1 MDLKNI
7 IAAITL
13 SAAVIVL
20 YGLFFAPTQ
29 EQINNLNN
37 KDEKNITQNTD
48 APTIDEKIEV
58 KTITREDA
66 LGKDNRVFFENAFIK
81 GSISL
86 LGGAIDDLELKAYN
100 KTLGSKEKIQLL
112 NPAST
117 NNGYTFNTGWATR
130 SNIET
135 PNSNTIWKIDGT
147 NKLTPG
153 GAVKIYFVNNSGI
166 RFERLIS
173 IDEKYLFSVKQTLIN
188 NSQETFKV
196 YPFARINRNSLPDDL
211 TDFYILHEGYT
222 FITGE
227 NIEEVD
233 YDDVEEKKHSTE
245 GSTGV
250 LIQGDKYWM
259 TSIIPEQGRN
269 FRFDLDY
276 KDKYRA
282 SYIDLKGYEARP
294 NTLIE
299 HSVKSLIGAK
309 EIKQINKYKDDLKIE
324 KLDLIVNYGVL
335 YFIIVPMHKILSY
348 FFNFTGNYGYAI
360 ILLTILVRVVFFP
373 LNQYSMKSM
382 GKMKSLGPEIEN
394 LKTRFKDD
402 KQQLQREMMKLYKVN
417 GVNPASSCFPI
428 LIQIPIFFSLYKLLL
443 LDLAMRHSP
452 FVWVWQDLSA
462 KDPLT
467 IFNLFGLLPY
477 SVPTFLEIGLLPVL
491 MGSSMWLQMKLSP
504 QPSGSDEMQKMQKKI
519 FMLMPLFLTVILAPF
534 AAGLILY
541 WVCTNILTIIQQYII
556 CLLYTSP
563 SPRDLSTSRLPSSA

>member
-7 IAAITL
+7 IAAIAL

-20 YGLFFAPTQ
+20 YGLFFAPSP
-29 EQINNLNN
+29 EQLSKSNKIQQNEIVENNDIPSLED
-37 KDEKNITQNTD
+37 KV
-48 APTIDEKIEV
+48 EV
-58 KTITREDA
+58 KTISRQEA
-66 LGKDNRVFFENAFIK
+66 LNSSERITFENEFIK

-86 LGGAIDDLELKAYN
+86 DGGLIDDLELKTYN
-100 KTLGSKEKIQLL
+100 KILDSKNKIQLL

-117 NNGYTFNTGWATR
+117 NEGYTFNTGWATKSDVR
-130 SNIET
+130 T
-135 PNSNTIWKIDGT
+135 PNSNTEWKVDGSKT
-147 NKLTPG
+147 LTPSNP
-153 GAVKIYFVNNSGI
+153 VKLFYVNDKNI
-166 RFERLIS
+166 RFEREIA
-173 IDEKYLFSVKQTLIN
+173 IDNKYLFSVKQTVIN
-188 NSQETFKV
+188 QSDISFKL
-196 YPFARINRNSLPDDL
+196 YPYATINRNNLPSDL

-222 FITGE
+222 LISGDSL
-227 NIEEVD
+227 EEVD
-233 YDDVEEKKHSTE
+233 YDDVEEKKFSTE
-245 GSTGV
+245 GTTGV

-259 TSIIPEQGRN
+259 TSIIPEQGRK
-269 FRFDLDY
+269 FRFDLKY
-276 KDKYRA
+276 NDKYMA
-282 SYIDLKGYEARP
+282 SYIDLKGYEIRP
-294 NTLIE
+294 NTVVE
-299 HSVKSLIGAK
+299 HNVKSLIGAK

-360 ILLTILVRVVFFP
+360 ILLTILVRIVFFP

-402 KQQLQREMMKLYKVN
+402 KQQLQKEMMKLYKVN

-452 FVWVWQDLSA
+452 FIWVWKDLSA

-477 SVPTFLEIGLLPVL
+477 SVPSFLEIGLLPVL

-504 QPSGSDEMQKMQKKI
+504 QPSGSDDMQKMQKKI
-519 FMLMPLFLTVILAPF
+519 FMFMPLFLTVILAPF

-556 CLLYTSP
+556 NRSIKVK
-563 SPRDLSTSRLPSSA
+563 S

>member
-7 IAAITL
+7 IAAIAL

-20 YGLFFAPTQ
+20 YGLFFAPSP
-29 EQINNLNN
+29 EQLSKSNKIQQNEIVENNDIPSLED
-37 KDEKNITQNTD
+37 KV
-48 APTIDEKIEV
+48 EV
-58 KTITREDA
+58 KTISRQEA
-66 LGKDNRVFFENAFIK
+66 LNSSQRITFENEFIK

-86 LGGAIDDLELKAYN
+86 DGGLIDDLELKTYN
-100 KTLGSKEKIQLL
+100 KILDSKNKIQLL

-117 NNGYTFNTGWATR
+117 NEGYTFNTGWATKSDVR
-130 SNIET
+130 T
-135 PNSNTIWKIDGT
+135 PNSNTEWKVDGSKT
-147 NKLTPG
+147 LTPNNP
-153 GAVKIYFVNNSGI
+153 VKLFYVNDKNI
-166 RFERLIS
+166 RFEREIT
-173 IDEKYLFSVKQTLIN
+173 IDNKYLFSVKQTVIN
-188 NSQETFKV
+188 QSDISFKL
-196 YPFARINRNSLPDDL
+196 YPYATINRNNLPSDL

-222 FITGE
+222 LISGDSL
-227 NIEEVD
+227 EEVD
-233 YDDVEEKKHSTE
+233 YDDVEEKKFSTE
-245 GSTGV
+245 GTTGV

-259 TSIIPEQGRN
+259 TSIIPEQGRK
-269 FRFDLDY
+269 FRFDL
-276 KDKYRA
+276 KYNNKYMA
-282 SYIDLKGYEARP
+282 SYIDLKGYEIRP
-294 NTLIE
+294 NTVVE
-299 HSVKSLIGAK
+299 HNVKSLIGAK

-402 KQQLQREMMKLYKVN
+402 KQQLQKEMMKLYKVN

-452 FVWVWQDLSA
+452 FIWVWKDLSA

-477 SVPTFLEIGLLPVL
+477 SVPSFLEIGLLPVL

-504 QPSGSDEMQKMQKKI
+504 QPSGSDDMQKMQKKI
-519 FMLMPLFLTVILAPF
+519 FMFMPLFLTVILAPF

-556 CLLYTSP
+556 NRSIKVK
-563 SPRDLSTSRLPSSA
+563 S

>member
-7 IAAITL
+7 IAAIAL

-20 YGLFFAPTQ
+20 YGLFFAPSP
-29 EQINNLNN
+29 EQLSKSNKIQQNEIVENNDIPSLED
-37 KDEKNITQNTD
+37 KV
-48 APTIDEKIEV
+48 EV
-58 KTITREDA
+58 KTISRQEA
-66 LGKDNRVFFENAFIK
+66 LNSSERITFENEFIK

-86 LGGAIDDLELKAYN
+86 NGGLIDDLELKTYN
-100 KTLGSKEKIQLL
+100 KILDSKNKIQLL

-117 NNGYTFNTGWATR
+117 NEGYTFNTGWATKSDVR
-130 SNIET
+130 T
-135 PNSNTIWKIDGT
+135 PNSNTEWKVDGSKT
-147 NKLTPG
+147 LTPSNP
-153 GAVKIYFVNNSGI
+153 VKLFYVNDKNI
-166 RFERLIS
+166 RFEREIT
-173 IDEKYLFSVKQTLIN
+173 IDNKYLFSVKQTVIN
-188 NSQETFKV
+188 QSDISFKL
-196 YPFARINRNSLPDDL
+196 YPYATINRNNLPSDL

-222 FITGE
+222 LISGDSL
-227 NIEEVD
+227 EEVD
-233 YDDVEEKKHSTE
+233 YDDVEEKKFSTE
-245 GSTGV
+245 GTTGV

-259 TSIIPEQGRN
+259 TSIIPEQGRK
-269 FRFDLDY
+269 FRFDLKY
-276 KDKYRA
+276 KDKYMA
-282 SYIDLKGYEARP
+282 SYIDLKGYEIRP
-294 NTLIE
+294 NTVVE
-299 HSVKSLIGAK
+299 HNVKSLIGAK

-360 ILLTILVRVVFFP
+360 ILLTILVRIVFFP

-402 KQQLQREMMKLYKVN
+402 KQQLQKEMMKLYKVN

-452 FVWVWQDLSA
+452 FVWVWKDLSA

-477 SVPTFLEIGLLPVL
+477 SVPSFLEIGLLPVL

-504 QPSGSDEMQKMQKKI
+504 QPSGSDDMQKMQKKI
-519 FMLMPLFLTVILAPF
+519 FMFMPLFLTVILAPF

-556 CLLYTSP
+556 NRSIKVK
-563 SPRDLSTSRLPSSA
+563 S

>member
-66 LGKDNRVFFENAFIK
+66 LGKDSRVFFENAFIK

-100 KTLGSKEKIQLL
+100 KTLNSKEKIQLL

-117 NNGYTFNTGWATR
+117 KNGYTFNTGWATR

-135 PNSNTIWKIDGT
+135 PNSNTVWKIDGT

-153 GAVKIYFVNNSGI
+153 SAVKIYFENNSGI

-233 YDDVEEKKHSTE
+233 YDDVEEKKYSTE

-467 IFNLFGLLPY
+467 IFNLFGLLPFN
-477 SVPTFLEIGLLPVL
+477 VPTFLEIGLLPVL

-556 CLLYTSP
+556 NRNIKVKS
-563 SPRDLSTSRLPSSA
+563 

>member
-7 IAAITL
+7 IAAIAL

-20 YGLFFAPTQ
+20 YGLFFAP
-29 EQINNLNN
+29 EQKQISELNKNSNKNLN
-37 KDEKNITQNTD
+37 EQSETPSIE
-48 APTIDEKIEV
+48 EKIKI
-58 KTITREDA
+58 KTIKREDA
-66 LGKDNRVFFENAFIK
+66 IKTEDRIFFENEFIK

-86 LGGAIDDLELKAYN
+86 KGGEIDDLELKTYD
-100 KTLGSKEKIQLL
+100 KTLKSNQKIQLL
-112 NPAST
+112 NPSST
-117 NNGYTFNTGWATR
+117 KEGYTFNTGWATN
-130 SNIET
+130 SDIDT
-135 PNSNTIWKIDGT
+135 PKSDSIWIKDGS
-147 NKLTPG
+147 NKLSPNNP
-153 GAVKIYFVNNSGI
+153 VKIYFENKNGI
-166 RFERLIS
+166 RFERTIS
-173 IDEKYLFSVKQTLIN
+173 IDNKYLFKIKQKLIN
-188 NSQETFKV
+188 NSNKIFKI
-196 YPFARINRNSLPDDL
+196 YPYAIINRNNLPSDL

-222 FITGE
+222 FITGD
-227 NIEEVD
+227 NVEEVD
-233 YDDVEEKKHSTE
+233 YDEVEEKKFSKE
-245 GSTGV
+245 GSSGV

-276 KDKYRA
+276 KNKYRA
-282 SYIDLKGYEARP
+282 SYIDTEGYEVKP

-299 HSVKSLIGAK
+299 HNVQSLIGAK
-309 EIKQINKYKDDLKIE
+309 EINQINKYKEDLNIE

-348 FFNFTGNYGYAI
+348 FFNFSGNYGYAI
-360 ILLTILVRVVFFP
+360 ILLTILVRIIFFP

-382 GKMKSLGPEIEN
+382 GKMKGLGPEIEN
-394 LKTRFKDD
+394 LKARFKDD
-402 KQQLQREMMKLYKVN
+402 KQQLQREMMKLYKIN

-452 FVWVWQDLSA
+452 FIWVWQDLSA

-477 SVPTFLEIGLLPVL
+477 SVPSFLEIGLLPVL

-556 CLLYTSP
+556 NKSIKVKN
-563 SPRDLSTSRLPSSA
+563 

>member
-7 IAAITL
+7 IAAIAL

-20 YGLFFAPTQ
+20 YGLFFAPSP
-29 EQINNLNN
+29 EQLSKSNKIQQNEIVENNDIPSLED
-37 KDEKNITQNTD
+37 KVD
-48 APTIDEKIEV
+48 V
-58 KTITREDA
+58 KTISRQEA
-66 LGKDNRVFFENAFIK
+66 LSSNQRITFENEFVK

-86 LGGAIDDLELKAYN
+86 DGGIIDDLELKTYN
-100 KTLGSKEKIQLL
+100 KILDSKNKIQLL

-117 NNGYTFNTGWATR
+117 NEGYTFNTGWATKSDIR
-130 SNIET
+130 T
-135 PNSNTIWKIDGT
+135 PNSDTEWKVDGSRT
-147 NKLTPG
+147 LTPNNP
-153 GAVKIYFVNNSGI
+153 VKLFYVNDDNI
-166 RFERLIS
+166 RFEREIS
-173 IDEKYLFSVKQTLIN
+173 IDSKYLFNIKQTVIN
-188 NSQETFKV
+188 QSDISFKL
-196 YPFARINRNSLPDDL
+196 YPYATINRNNLPSDL

-222 FITGE
+222 LISGDSL
-227 NIEEVD
+227 EEVD
-233 YDDVEEKKHSTE
+233 YDDVEEKKFSTE
-245 GSTGV
+245 GTTGV

-259 TSIIPEQGRN
+259 TSIIPEQGRK
-269 FRFDLDY
+269 FRFDLKY
-276 KDKYRA
+276 NDKYMA
-282 SYIDLKGYEARP
+282 SYIDLKGYEIRP
-294 NTLIE
+294 NTVVE
-299 HSVKSLIGAK
+299 HNVKSLIGAK
-309 EIKQINKYKDDLKIE
+309 EIEQINKYKDDLRIE

-360 ILLTILVRVVFFP
+360 ILLTILVRIVFFP

-402 KQQLQREMMKLYKVN
+402 KQQLQKEMMKLYKVN

-452 FVWVWQDLSA
+452 FIWVWKDLSA

-477 SVPTFLEIGLLPVL
+477 SVPSFLEIGLLPVL

-504 QPSGSDEMQKMQKKI
+504 QPSGSDDMQKMQKKI
-519 FMLMPLFLTVILAPF
+519 FMFMPLFLTVILAPF

-556 CLLYTSP
+556 NRSIKVK
-563 SPRDLSTSRLPSSA
+563 S

>member
-7 IAAITL
+7 IAAIAL

-29 EQINNLNN
+29 EQIDNLGVNENQKEEIINNS
-37 KDEKNITQNTD
+37 D
-48 APTIDEKIEV
+48 APSIEENV
-58 KTITREDA
+58 PNNIISRDDA
-66 LGKDNRVFFENAFIK
+66 IKKNSRIFFENEFIK

-86 LGGAIDDLELKAYN
+86 LGGAIDDLELKTYN
-100 KTLGSKEKIQLL
+100 QTLDSKDNIQLL
-112 NPAST
+112 NPIST
-117 NNGYTFNTGWATR
+117 NEGYTFNTGWA
-130 SNIET
+130 SKSEIET
-135 PNSNTIWKIDGT
+135 PNSKTVWKVDGS
-147 NKLTPG
+147 NKLTPNNPI
-153 GAVKIYFVNNSGI
+153 KIYFENNNGI
-166 RFERLIS
+166 RFERIVS
-173 IDEKYLFSVKQTLIN
+173 IDEKYLFNIRQVLIN
-188 NSQETFKV
+188 KSDKSIKF
-196 YPFARINRNSLPDDL
+196 YPYAVINRNNLPGDL

-222 FITGE
+222 LISNE
-227 NIEEVD
+227 KLEEVD
-233 YDDVEEKKHSTE
+233 YDDVIEKKYSSE
-245 GSTGV
+245 GTSGM

-259 TSIIPEQGRN
+259 TSIIPEQGRK

-282 SYIDLKGYEARP
+282 SYIDLKGYETRS
-294 NTLIE
+294 NSVIE
-299 HSVKSLIGAK
+299 HSVNSLIGAK
-309 EIKQINKYKDDLKIE
+309 EINQINKYKDDLKIE

-360 ILLTILVRVVFFP
+360 ILLTILVRIVFFP

-394 LKTRFKDD
+394 LKSRFKDD
-402 KQQLQREMMKLYKVN
+402 KQQLQKEMMKLYKVN

-452 FVWVWQDLSA
+452 FIWVWQDLSA

-467 IFNLFGLLPY
+467 IFNLFGLLPFG
-477 SVPTFLEIGLLPVL
+477 VPSFLEIGLLPVL

-504 QPSGSDEMQKMQKKI
+504 QPSGSDDMQRMQKKI
-519 FMLMPLFLTVILAPF
+519 FMFMPLFLTVILAPF

-556 CLLYTSP
+556 NRSITVKS
-563 SPRDLSTSRLPSSA
+563 

>member
-7 IAAITL
+7 IAAIAL

-20 YGLFFAPTQ
+20 YGLFFAPSP
-29 EQINNLNN
+29 EQLSKSNKIQQNEIVENNDIPSLED
-37 KDEKNITQNTD
+37 KV
-48 APTIDEKIEV
+48 EV
-58 KTITREDA
+58 KKISRQEALSSNQRIT
-66 LGKDNRVFFENAFIK
+66 FENEFVK

-86 LGGAIDDLELKAYN
+86 DGGIIDDLELKTYN
-100 KTLGSKEKIQLL
+100 KILDSKNKIQLL

-117 NNGYTFNTGWATR
+117 NEGYTFNTGWATKSDIR
-130 SNIET
+130 TPKSDTEWKVDGSRTLT
-135 PNSNTIWKIDGT
+135 PNNPV
-147 NKLTPG
+147 KLF
-153 GAVKIYFVNNSGI
+153 YVNDENI
-166 RFERLIS
+166 RFEREIS
-173 IDEKYLFSVKQTLIN
+173 IDNKYLFSVKQTVIN
-188 NSQETFKV
+188 KSDISFKL
-196 YPFARINRNSLPDDL
+196 YPYATINRNNLPSDL

-222 FITGE
+222 LISGDSL
-227 NIEEVD
+227 EEVD
-233 YDDVEEKKHSTE
+233 YDDVEEKRFSTE
-245 GSTGV
+245 GTTGV

-259 TSIIPEQGRN
+259 TSIIPEQGRK
-269 FRFDLDY
+269 FRFDLKY
-276 KDKYRA
+276 NDKYMA
-282 SYIDLKGYEARP
+282 SYIDLKGYEIRP
-294 NTLIE
+294 NTVVE
-299 HSVKSLIGAK
+299 HNVKSLIGAK
-309 EIKQINKYKDDLKIE
+309 EIEQINKYKEDLKIE

-360 ILLTILVRVVFFP
+360 ILLTILVRIVFFP

-402 KQQLQREMMKLYKVN
+402 KQQLQKEMMKLYKVN

-452 FVWVWQDLSA
+452 FIWVWKDLSA

-477 SVPTFLEIGLLPVL
+477 SVPSFLEIGLLPVL

-504 QPSGSDEMQKMQKKI
+504 QPSGSDDMQKMQKKI
-519 FMLMPLFLTVILAPF
+519 FMFMPLFLTVILAPF

-556 CLLYTSP
+556 NRSIKVK
-563 SPRDLSTSRLPSSA
+563 S

>member
-7 IAAITL
+7 IAAIAL
-13 SAAVIVL
+13 SGAVIVL
-20 YGLFFAPTQ
+20 YGLFFSPSP
-29 EQINNLNN
+29 EQISKSAGQNNNNAILNSS
-37 KDEKNITQNTD
+37 DT
-48 APTIDEKIEV
+48 PSIDEKIDT
-58 KTITREDA
+58 KIISRDDA
-66 LGKDNRVFFENAFIK
+66 LRNTERLNFENEFIK

-86 LGGAIDDLELKAYN
+86 KGGLIDDLELKTHN
-100 KTLGSKEKIQLL
+100 KTLGSVEKIKLL
-112 NPAST
+112 NPNET
-117 NNGYTFNTGWATR
+117 YEGYTFNTGWASK

-135 PNSNTIWKIDGT
+135 PNSSTIWKVDGQK
-147 NKLTPG
+147 KLTPNNSI
-153 GAVKIYFVNNSGI
+153 KLYFENDSGI
-166 RFERLIS
+166 RFERVFTL
-173 IDEKYLFSVKQTLIN
+173 DNKYLFDIKQTIIN
-188 NSQETFKV
+188 KTDETYKFFP
-196 YPFARINRNSLPDDL
+196 YAIITRNNLPDDL

-222 FITGE
+222 LISGDTL
-227 NIEEVD
+227 EEVD
-233 YDDVEEKKHSTE
+233 YDEVVEKKYSIE
-245 GSTGV
+245 GSAGV

-259 TSIIPEQGRN
+259 TSIIPEQGRK

-276 KDKYRA
+276 KKKYRA
-282 SYIDLKGYEARP
+282 SYIDLKGYEIRP
-294 NTLIE
+294 DTIVSHNI
-299 HSVKSLIGAK
+299 KSLIGAK
-309 EIKQINKYKDDLKIE
+309 EINQINKYKQDLKID

-360 ILLTILVRVVFFP
+360 ILLTILVRLVFFP

-382 GKMKSLGPEIEN
+382 GKMKGLGPEIEN
-394 LKTRFKDD
+394 LKSRFKDD

-452 FVWVWQDLSA
+452 FIWVWQDLSA

-467 IFNLFGLLPY
+467 IFNLFGLLPFN
-477 SVPTFLEIGLLPVL
+477 VPSFLEIGLLPVL

-504 QPSGSDEMQKMQKKI
+504 QPSGSDDMQKMQKKI

-541 WVCTNILTIIQQYII
+541 WVCTNILTIVQQYII
-556 CLLYTSP
+556 NRNIKVKS
-563 SPRDLSTSRLPSSA
+563 

>member
-7 IAAITL
+7 IAAIAL

-20 YGLFFAPTQ
+20 YGLFFAPSP
-29 EQINNLNN
+29 EQLSKSNKIQQNEIVENNDIPSLED
-37 KDEKNITQNTD
+37 KV
-48 APTIDEKIEV
+48 EV
-58 KTITREDA
+58 KTISRQEA
-66 LGKDNRVFFENAFIK
+66 LNSSQRITFENEFIK

-86 LGGAIDDLELKAYN
+86 DGGLIDDLELKTYN
-100 KTLGSKEKIQLL
+100 KILDSKNKIQLL

-117 NNGYTFNTGWATR
+117 NEGYTFNTGWATKSDVR
-130 SNIET
+130 T
-135 PNSNTIWKIDGT
+135 PNSNTEWKVDGSKT
-147 NKLTPG
+147 LTPNNP
-153 GAVKIYFVNNSGI
+153 VKLFYVNDKNI
-166 RFERLIS
+166 RFEREIA
-173 IDEKYLFSVKQTLIN
+173 IDNKYLFSVKQTVIN
-188 NSQETFKV
+188 QSDISFKL
-196 YPFARINRNSLPDDL
+196 YPYATINRNNLPSDL

-222 FITGE
+222 LISGDSL
-227 NIEEVD
+227 EEVD
-233 YDDVEEKKHSTE
+233 YDDVEEKKFSTE
-245 GSTGV
+245 GTTGV

-259 TSIIPEQGRN
+259 TSIIPEQGRK
-269 FRFDLDY
+269 FRFDLKY
-276 KDKYRA
+276 KDKYMA
-282 SYIDLKGYEARP
+282 SYIDLKGYEIRP
-294 NTLIE
+294 NTVIE
-299 HSVKSLIGAK
+299 HNVKSLIGAK

-360 ILLTILVRVVFFP
+360 ILLTILVRIVFFP

-402 KQQLQREMMKLYKVN
+402 KQQLQKEMMKLYKVN

-452 FVWVWQDLSA
+452 FVWVWKDLSA

-477 SVPTFLEIGLLPVL
+477 SVPSFLEIGLLPVL

-504 QPSGSDEMQKMQKKI
+504 QPSGSDDMQKMQKKI
-519 FMLMPLFLTVILAPF
+519 FMFMPLFLTVILAPF

-556 CLLYTSP
+556 NRSIKVK
-563 SPRDLSTSRLPSSA
+563 S

>member
-7 IAAITL
+7 IAAIAL

-29 EQINNLNN
+29 EQLDSLNTTN
-37 KDEKNITQNTD
+37 TKSDIAQDEDVPNIDQ
-48 APTIDEKIEV
+48 PIEV
-58 KTITREDA
+58 KTVTRDDA
-66 LGKDNRVFFENAFIK
+66 INSSERILFENEFIK

-86 LGGAIDDLELKAYN
+86 TGGIIDDLELKTYN
-100 KTLGSKEKIQLL
+100 STLGSEKKIQLL
-112 NPAST
+112 NPSST
-117 NNGYTFNTGWATR
+117 FEGYNFTTGWATK
-130 SNIET
+130 SKIEI
-135 PNSNTIWKIDGT
+135 PNSNTVWKVEGNNFLAPNNPI
-147 NKLTPG
+147 
-153 GAVKIYFVNNSGI
+153 KIYYENSDKI
-166 RFERLIS
+166 RFEKTIS
-173 IDEKYLFSVKQTLIN
+173 IDNKYLFEIKQNLIN
-188 NSQETFKV
+188 KSNETFKF
-196 YPFARINRNSLPDDL
+196 YPYAIINRNNLPADL

-222 FITGE
+222 LISGE
-227 NIEEVD
+227 NLEEVD
-233 YDDVEEKKHSTE
+233 YDDVLENKYSTE
-245 GSTGV
+245 GNTGV

-259 TSIIPEQGRN
+259 TSIIPEQGRK

-276 KDKYRA
+276 NNKYRA
-282 SYIDLKGYEARP
+282 SYLDLKGYEARP

-309 EIKQINKYKDDLKIE
+309 EINQINKYKDDLKIE

-360 ILLTILVRVVFFP
+360 ILLTILVRLVFFP

-477 SVPTFLEIGLLPVL
+477 NVPTFLEIGLLPVL

-556 CLLYTSP
+556 NRNIKVKS
-563 SPRDLSTSRLPSSA
+563 

>member
-7 IAAITL
+7 IAAIAL
-13 SAAVIVL
+13 SAAVIVI

-29 EQINNLNN
+29 QQIDDLNI
-37 KDEKNITQNTD
+37 KKNQEEEIKNDID
-48 APTIDEKIEV
+48 APSIEEN
-58 KTITREDA
+58 ISNNIISREDA
-66 LGKDNRVFFENAFIK
+66 IKKNPRIFFENEFIK

-86 LGGAIDDLELKAYN
+86 LGGAIDDLELKIYN
-100 KTLGSKEKIQLL
+100 QTLDSKDKIQLL
-112 NPAST
+112 NPIST
-117 NNGYTFNTGWATR
+117 SEGYSFNTGWA
-130 SNIET
+130 SKSEVET
-135 PNSNTIWKIDGT
+135 PNSSTVWTVDGL
-147 NKLTPG
+147 NKLTPNNP
-153 GAVKIYFVNNSGI
+153 VKIYFENSDGI
-166 RFERLIS
+166 RFERIIS
-173 IDEKYLFSVKQTLIN
+173 IDEKYLFNIKQILIN
-188 NSQETFKV
+188 KSEKSIKF
-196 YPFARINRNSLPDDL
+196 YPYAIINRNNLPSDL

-222 FITGE
+222 LISDE
-227 NIEEVD
+227 NLEEVD
-233 YDDVEEKKHSTE
+233 YDDVLEKKYSSE
-245 GSTGV
+245 GTSGMI
-250 LIQGDKYWM
+250 IQGDKYWM
-259 TSIIPEQGRN
+259 TSIIPEQGRK

-282 SYIDLKGYEARP
+282 SYIDLKGYETRP
-294 NTLIE
+294 NSVIE
-299 HSVKSLIGAK
+299 HNVNSLIGAK
-309 EIKQINKYKDDLKIE
+309 EINQINKYKEELKIE

-360 ILLTILVRVVFFP
+360 ILLTILVRIIFFP

-394 LKTRFKDD
+394 LKSRFKDN
-402 KQQLQREMMKLYKVN
+402 KQQLQKEMMKLYKVN

-452 FVWVWQDLSA
+452 FIWVWQDLSA

-467 IFNLFGLLPY
+467 IFNLFGLLPFG
-477 SVPTFLEIGLLPVL
+477 VPSFLEIGLLPVL

-504 QPSGSDEMQKMQKKI
+504 QPSGSDDMQKMQKKI
-519 FMLMPLFLTVILAPF
+519 FMFMPLFLTVILAPF

-556 CLLYTSP
+556 NRSITVKS
-563 SPRDLSTSRLPSSA
+563 

>member
-29 EQINNLNN
+29 DQINNLNN

-48 APTIDEKIEV
+48 APTIDEKIEA

-100 KTLGSKEKIQLL
+100 KTLNSKEKIQLL

-117 NNGYTFNTGWATR
+117 KDGYTFNTGWATR

-135 PNSNTIWKIDGT
+135 PNSNTVWKIDGT

-153 GAVKIYFVNNSGI
+153 SAVKIYFENNSGI

-233 YDDVEEKKHSTE
+233 YDEVEEKTHSTE

-467 IFNLFGLLPY
+467 IFNLFGLLPF

-556 CLLYTSP
+556 NRNIKVKS
-563 SPRDLSTSRLPSSA
+563 

>member
-20 YGLFFAPTQ
+20 YGLFFAPSQ
-29 EQINNLNN
+29 EQLSSL
-37 KDEKNITQNTD
+37 EKSQDPEKIQKIDT
-48 APTIDEKIEV
+48 PSIDEKIEI
-58 KTITREDA
+58 KTLSREDA
-66 LGKDNRVFFENAFIK
+66 IKKGERINFENQFIK
-81 GSISL
+81 GSIL
-86 LGGAIDDLELKAYN
+86 LAGGAIDDLELKTYN
-100 KTLGSKEKIQLL
+100 KTLNSTDKIQLL
-112 NPAST
+112 NPEII
-117 NNGYTFNTGWATR
+117 NDGYTFNTGWAT
-130 SNIET
+130 NFDMKT
-135 PNSNTIWKIDGT
+135 PNSKTIWKIKGS

-153 GAVKIYFVNNSGI
+153 NTVKIFYENDIGI
-166 RFERLIS
+166 LFERVIS
-173 IDEKYLFSVKQTLIN
+173 VDEKYLFNIKQTIVN
-188 NSQETFKV
+188 KSDKSFKV
-196 YPFARINRNSLPDDL
+196 YPYARINRNNIPSDL

-227 NIEEVD
+227 NVEEVD
-233 YDDVEEKKHSTE
+233 YDEVEEKKYSIE
-245 GSTGV
+245 GSSGV

-259 TSIIPEQGRN
+259 TSIIPEQGRS

-276 KDKYRA
+276 KNKYRA
-282 SYIDLKGYEARP
+282 SYIDIKGYEVRP
-294 NTLIE
+294 NTVTE

-309 EIKQINKYKDDLKIE
+309 EINQINKYKEDLKID

-394 LKTRFKDD
+394 LKSRFKDD

-452 FVWVWQDLSA
+452 FIWVWQDLSA

-467 IFNLFGLLPY
+467 IFNLFGLLPF

-504 QPSGSDEMQKMQKKI
+504 QPSGSDDMQKMQKKI
-519 FMLMPLFLTVILAPF
+519 FMFMPLFLTVILAPF

-541 WVCTNILTIIQQYII
+541 WVCTNILTIFQQYII
-556 CLLYTSP
+556 NRNIKVKS
-563 SPRDLSTSRLPSSA
+563 

>member
-66 LGKDNRVFFENAFIK
+66 IGKDSRVFFENAFIK

-100 KTLGSKEKIQLL
+100 KTLNSKEKIQLL

-117 NNGYTFNTGWATR
+117 KDGYTFNTGWATR

-153 GAVKIYFVNNSGI
+153 SAVKIYFENNSGI

-467 IFNLFGLLPY
+467 IFNLFGLLPFN
-477 SVPTFLEIGLLPVL
+477 VPTFLEIGLLPVL

-556 CLLYTSP
+556 NRNIKVKS
-563 SPRDLSTSRLPSSA
+563 

>member
-7 IAAITL
+7 IAAIAL

-29 EQINNLNN
+29 EQLDNLNTTN
-37 KDEKNITQNTD
+37 TKSDIAQDEDVPNIDQ
-48 APTIDEKIEV
+48 PIEV
-58 KTITREDA
+58 KTVTRDDA
-66 LGKDNRVFFENAFIK
+66 INSSERILFENEFIK

-86 LGGAIDDLELKAYN
+86 TGGIIDDLELKTYN
-100 KTLGSKEKIQLL
+100 STLGSEKKIQLL
-112 NPAST
+112 NPSST
-117 NNGYTFNTGWATR
+117 FEGYNFTTGWATK
-130 SNIET
+130 SNIEI
-135 PNSNTIWKIDGT
+135 PNSNTVWKVEGNNFLAPNNPI
-147 NKLTPG
+147 
-153 GAVKIYFVNNSGI
+153 KIYYENSDKI
-166 RFERLIS
+166 RFEKTIS
-173 IDEKYLFSVKQTLIN
+173 IDNKYLFEIKQNLIN
-188 NSQETFKV
+188 KSNETFKF
-196 YPFARINRNSLPDDL
+196 YPYAIINRNNLPADL

-222 FITGE
+222 LISGE
-227 NIEEVD
+227 NLEEVD
-233 YDDVEEKKHSTE
+233 YDDVLENKYSTE
-245 GSTGV
+245 GNTGV

-259 TSIIPEQGRN
+259 TSIIPEQGRK

-276 KDKYRA
+276 NNKYRA
-282 SYIDLKGYEARP
+282 SYLDLKGYEARP

-309 EIKQINKYKDDLKIE
+309 EISQINKYKDDLKIE

-360 ILLTILVRVVFFP
+360 ILLTILVRLVFFP

-477 SVPTFLEIGLLPVL
+477 NVPTFLEIGLLPVL

-556 CLLYTSP
+556 NRNIKVKS
-563 SPRDLSTSRLPSSA
+563 

>member
-7 IAAITL
+7 IAAIAL

-20 YGLFFAPTQ
+20 YGLFFAPSP
-29 EQINNLNN
+29 EQLSKSNKIQQNEIVENNDIPSLED
-37 KDEKNITQNTD
+37 KV
-48 APTIDEKIEV
+48 EV
-58 KTITREDA
+58 KTISRQEA
-66 LGKDNRVFFENAFIK
+66 LNSSQRITFENEFIK

-86 LGGAIDDLELKAYN
+86 NGGLIDDLELKTYN
-100 KTLGSKEKIQLL
+100 KILDSKNKIKLL

-117 NNGYTFNTGWATR
+117 NEGYTFNTGWATKSDIR
-130 SNIET
+130 T
-135 PNSNTIWKIDGT
+135 PNSNTEWKVDGSKT
-147 NKLTPG
+147 LTPNNP
-153 GAVKIYFVNNSGI
+153 VKLFYVNDKNI
-166 RFERLIS
+166 RFEREIT
-173 IDEKYLFSVKQTLIN
+173 IDNKYLFSVKQTVIN
-188 NSQETFKV
+188 KSDINFKL
-196 YPFARINRNSLPDDL
+196 YPYATINRNNLPSDL

-222 FITGE
+222 LISGDSL
-227 NIEEVD
+227 EEVD
-233 YDDVEEKKHSTE
+233 YDDVEEKKFSTQ
-245 GSTGV
+245 GTTGV

-259 TSIIPEQGRN
+259 TSIIPEQGRK
-269 FRFDLDY
+269 FRFDLKY
-276 KDKYRA
+276 NDKYMA
-282 SYIDLKGYEARP
+282 SYIDLKGYEIRP
-294 NTLIE
+294 NTVVE
-299 HSVKSLIGAK
+299 HNVKSLIGAK

-360 ILLTILVRVVFFP
+360 ILLTILVRIVFFP

-402 KQQLQREMMKLYKVN
+402 KQQLQKEMMKLYKVN

-452 FVWVWQDLSA
+452 FIWVWKDLSA
-462 KDPLT
+462 NDPLT

-477 SVPTFLEIGLLPVL
+477 SVPSFLEIGLLPVL

-504 QPSGSDEMQKMQKKI
+504 QPSGSDDMQKMQKKI
-519 FMLMPLFLTVILAPF
+519 FMFMPLFLTVILAPF

-541 WVCTNILTIIQQYII
+541 WVCTNCLTIVQQYVINRSI
-556 CLLYTSP
+556 KVKS
-563 SPRDLSTSRLPSSA
+563 

>member
-7 IAAITL
+7 IAAIAL

-20 YGLFFAPTQ
+20 YGLFFAPSP
-29 EQINNLNN
+29 EQLSKSNKIQQNEIVENNDIPSLED
-37 KDEKNITQNTD
+37 KV
-48 APTIDEKIEV
+48 EV
-58 KTITREDA
+58 KTISRQEA
-66 LGKDNRVFFENAFIK
+66 LNSSERITFENEFIK

-86 LGGAIDDLELKAYN
+86 DGGLIDDLELKTYN
-100 KTLGSKEKIQLL
+100 KILDSKNKIQLL

-117 NNGYTFNTGWATR
+117 NEGYTFNTGWATKSDVR
-130 SNIET
+130 T
-135 PNSNTIWKIDGT
+135 PNSNTEWKVDGSKT
-147 NKLTPG
+147 LTPNNP
-153 GAVKIYFVNNSGI
+153 VKLFYVNDKNI
-166 RFERLIS
+166 RFEREIT
-173 IDEKYLFSVKQTLIN
+173 IDNKYLFSVKQTVIN
-188 NSQETFKV
+188 QSDISFKL
-196 YPFARINRNSLPDDL
+196 YPYATINRNNLPSDL

-222 FITGE
+222 LISGE
-227 NIEEVD
+227 SLEEVD
-233 YDDVEEKKHSTE
+233 YDDVEEKKFSTE
-245 GSTGV
+245 GTTGV

-259 TSIIPEQGRN
+259 TSIIPEQGRK
-269 FRFDLDY
+269 FRFDLKY
-276 KDKYRA
+276 NDKYMA
-282 SYIDLKGYEARP
+282 SYIDLKGYEIRP
-294 NTLIE
+294 NTVVE
-299 HSVKSLIGAK
+299 HNVKSLIGAK

-360 ILLTILVRVVFFP
+360 ILLTILVRIVFFP

-402 KQQLQREMMKLYKVN
+402 KQQLQKEMMKLYKVN

-452 FVWVWQDLSA
+452 FIWVWKDLSA

-477 SVPTFLEIGLLPVL
+477 SVPSFLEIGLLPVL

-504 QPSGSDEMQKMQKKI
+504 QPSGSDDMQKMQKKI
-519 FMLMPLFLTVILAPF
+519 FMFMPLFLTVILAPF

-556 CLLYTSP
+556 NRSIKVK
-563 SPRDLSTSRLPSSA
+563 S

>member
-7 IAAITL
+7 IAAIAL

-20 YGLFFAPTQ
+20 YGLFFAPSP
-29 EQINNLNN
+29 EQLSKSNKIQQNEIVENNDIPSLED
-37 KDEKNITQNTD
+37 KV
-48 APTIDEKIEV
+48 EV
-58 KTITREDA
+58 KTISRQEA
-66 LGKDNRVFFENAFIK
+66 LNSSERITFENEFIK

-86 LGGAIDDLELKAYN
+86 NGGLIDDLELKTYN
-100 KTLGSKEKIQLL
+100 KILDSKNKIQLL

-117 NNGYTFNTGWATR
+117 NEGYTFNTGWATKSDVR
-130 SNIET
+130 T
-135 PNSNTIWKIDGT
+135 PNSNTEWKVDGSKT
-147 NKLTPG
+147 LTPNNP
-153 GAVKIYFVNNSGI
+153 VKLFYVNDKNI
-166 RFERLIS
+166 RFEREIA
-173 IDEKYLFSVKQTLIN
+173 IDNKYLFSVKQTVIN
-188 NSQETFKV
+188 QSDISFKL
-196 YPFARINRNSLPDDL
+196 YPYATINRNNLPSDL

-222 FITGE
+222 LISGDSL
-227 NIEEVD
+227 EEVD
-233 YDDVEEKKHSTE
+233 YDDVEEKKFSTE
-245 GSTGV
+245 GTTGV

-259 TSIIPEQGRN
+259 TSIIPEQGRK
-269 FRFDLDY
+269 FRFDLKY
-276 KDKYRA
+276 KDKYMA
-282 SYIDLKGYEARP
+282 SYIDLKGYEIRP
-294 NTLIE
+294 NTVVE
-299 HSVKSLIGAK
+299 HNVKSLIGAK

-360 ILLTILVRVVFFP
+360 ILLTILVRIVFFP

-402 KQQLQREMMKLYKVN
+402 KQQLQKEMMKLYKVN

-452 FVWVWQDLSA
+452 FVWVWKDLSA

-477 SVPTFLEIGLLPVL
+477 SVPSFLEIGLLPVL

-504 QPSGSDEMQKMQKKI
+504 QPSGSDDMQKMQKKI
-519 FMLMPLFLTVILAPF
+519 FMFMPLFLTVILAPF

-556 CLLYTSP
+556 NRSIKVK
-563 SPRDLSTSRLPSSA
+563 S

>member
-29 EQINNLNN
+29 DQINNLNN

-48 APTIDEKIEV
+48 APTIDEKIEA

-66 LGKDNRVFFENAFIK
+66 LGKDNRVFFENAFVK

-100 KTLGSKEKIQLL
+100 KTLNSKEKIQLL

-117 NNGYTFNTGWATR
+117 KDGYTFNTGWATR

-153 GAVKIYFVNNSGI
+153 SAVKIYFENNSGI

-233 YDDVEEKKHSTE
+233 YDEVEEKTHSTE

-269 FRFDLDY
+269 FRFDIDY

-467 IFNLFGLLPY
+467 IFNLFGLLPF

-556 CLLYTSP
+556 NRNIKVKS
-563 SPRDLSTSRLPSSA
+563 

>member
-29 EQINNLNN
+29 EELTKIN
-37 KDEKNITQNTD
+37 EKGKNEINQNTD
-48 APTIDEKIEV
+48 APIIDEKIEV
-58 KTITREDA
+58 KVVTREDA
-66 LGKDNRVFFENAFIK
+66 LKKDNRIIFENSFIK

-100 KTLGSKEKIQLL
+100 KTLKSNEKIQLL

-130 SNIET
+130 ANIET
-135 PNSNTIWKIDGT
+135 PNSNTIWEIDGT
-147 NKLTPG
+147 NKLTPSKP
-153 GAVKIYFVNNSGI
+153 VKIYYENDSGI

-173 IDEKYLFSVKQTLIN
+173 IDEKYLFSIKQTLIN
-188 NSQETFKV
+188 KSQDTFKV
-196 YPFARINRNSLPDDL
+196 YPFARINRNSLPSDL

-227 NIEEVD
+227 NIEEID
-233 YDDVEEKKHSTE
+233 YDDVEENKFSTE

-276 KDKYRA
+276 KNKYRA

-299 HSVKSLIGAK
+299 HNVKSLIGAK

-556 CLLYTSP
+556 NRNIKVKS
-563 SPRDLSTSRLPSSA
+563 

>member
-7 IAAITL
+7 IAAIAL

-20 YGLFFAPTQ
+20 YGLFFAPSP
-29 EQINNLNN
+29 EQLSKSNKIQQNEIVENNDIPSLED
-37 KDEKNITQNTD
+37 KV
-48 APTIDEKIEV
+48 EV
-58 KTITREDA
+58 KTISRQEA
-66 LGKDNRVFFENAFIK
+66 LNSSQRITFENEFIK

-86 LGGAIDDLELKAYN
+86 NGGLIDDLELKTYN
-100 KTLGSKEKIQLL
+100 KILDSKNKIQLL

-117 NNGYTFNTGWATR
+117 NEGYTFNTGWATKSDVR
-130 SNIET
+130 T
-135 PNSNTIWKIDGT
+135 PNSNTEWKVDGSKT
-147 NKLTPG
+147 LTPNNP
-153 GAVKIYFVNNSGI
+153 VKLFYVNDKNI
-166 RFERLIS
+166 RFEREIS
-173 IDEKYLFSVKQTLIN
+173 IDNKYLFSVKQTVIN
-188 NSQETFKV
+188 QSDISFKL
-196 YPFARINRNSLPDDL
+196 YPYATINRNNLPSDL

-222 FITGE
+222 LISGDSL
-227 NIEEVD
+227 EEVD
-233 YDDVEEKKHSTE
+233 YDDVEEKKFSTE
-245 GSTGV
+245 GTTGV

-259 TSIIPEQGRN
+259 TSIIPEQGRK
-269 FRFDLDY
+269 FRFDLKY
-276 KDKYRA
+276 NDKYMA
-282 SYIDLKGYEARP
+282 SYIDLKGYEIRP
-294 NTLIE
+294 NTVVE
-299 HSVKSLIGAK
+299 HNVKSLIGAK

-360 ILLTILVRVVFFP
+360 ILLTILVRIVFFP

-402 KQQLQREMMKLYKVN
+402 KQQLQKEMMKLYKVN

-452 FVWVWQDLSA
+452 FIWVWKDLSA

-477 SVPTFLEIGLLPVL
+477 SVPSFLEIGLLPVL

-504 QPSGSDEMQKMQKKI
+504 QPSGSDDMQKMQKKI
-519 FMLMPLFLTVILAPF
+519 FMFMPLFLTVILAPF

-556 CLLYTSP
+556 NRSIKVK
-563 SPRDLSTSRLPSSA
+563 S

>member
-7 IAAITL
+7 IAAIAL

-20 YGLFFAPTQ
+20 YGLFFAPSP
-29 EQINNLNN
+29 EQLSKSNKIQQNEIVENNDIPSLED
-37 KDEKNITQNTD
+37 KV
-48 APTIDEKIEV
+48 EV
-58 KTITREDA
+58 KTISRQEA
-66 LGKDNRVFFENAFIK
+66 LNSSQRITFENEFIK

-86 LGGAIDDLELKAYN
+86 NGGLIDDLELKTYN
-100 KTLGSKEKIQLL
+100 KILDSKNKIQLL

-117 NNGYTFNTGWATR
+117 NEGYTFNTGWATKSDVR
-130 SNIET
+130 T
-135 PNSNTIWKIDGT
+135 PNSNTEWKVDGSKT
-147 NKLTPG
+147 LTPNNP
-153 GAVKIYFVNNSGI
+153 VKLFYVNDKNI
-166 RFERLIS
+166 RFEREIA
-173 IDEKYLFSVKQTLIN
+173 IDNKYLFSVKQTVIN
-188 NSQETFKV
+188 QSDISFKL
-196 YPFARINRNSLPDDL
+196 YPYATINRNNLPSDL

-222 FITGE
+222 LISGDSL
-227 NIEEVD
+227 EEVD
-233 YDDVEEKKHSTE
+233 YDDVEEKKFSTE
-245 GSTGV
+245 GTTGV

-259 TSIIPEQGRN
+259 TSIIPEQGRK
-269 FRFDLDY
+269 FRFDLKY
-276 KDKYRA
+276 NDKYMA
-282 SYIDLKGYEARP
+282 SYIDLKGYEIRP
-294 NTLIE
+294 NTVVE
-299 HSVKSLIGAK
+299 HNVKSLIGAK

-360 ILLTILVRVVFFP
+360 ILLTILVRIVFFP

-402 KQQLQREMMKLYKVN
+402 KQQLQKEMMKLYKVN

-452 FVWVWQDLSA
+452 FIWVWKDLSA

-477 SVPTFLEIGLLPVL
+477 SVPSFLEIGLLPVL

-504 QPSGSDEMQKMQKKI
+504 QPSGSDDMQKMQKKI
-519 FMLMPLFLTVILAPF
+519 FMFMPLFLTVILAPF

-541 WVCTNILTIIQQYII
+541 WCATNCLTILQQYII
-556 CLLYTSP
+556 NRSIKVK
-563 SPRDLSTSRLPSSA
+563 S

>member
-7 IAAITL
+7 IAAIAL

-29 EQINNLNN
+29 EQLDNLNTTN
-37 KDEKNITQNTD
+37 TKSDLAQNEDVPNIDQ
-48 APTIDEKIEV
+48 PIEV
-58 KTITREDA
+58 KTVTRDDA
-66 LGKDNRVFFENAFIK
+66 INSSERILFENEFIK

-86 LGGAIDDLELKAYN
+86 TGGIIDDLELKTYN
-100 KTLGSKEKIQLL
+100 STLGSEKKIQLL
-112 NPAST
+112 NPSST
-117 NNGYTFNTGWATR
+117 FEGYNFTTGWATK
-130 SNIET
+130 SKIEI
-135 PNSNTIWKIDGT
+135 PNSNTVWKVEGNNFLAPNNPI
-147 NKLTPG
+147 
-153 GAVKIYFVNNSGI
+153 KIYYENSDKI
-166 RFERLIS
+166 RFEKTIS
-173 IDEKYLFSVKQTLIN
+173 IDNKYLFEIKQNLIN
-188 NSQETFKV
+188 KSNETFKF
-196 YPFARINRNSLPDDL
+196 YPYAIINRNNLPADL

-222 FITGE
+222 LISGE
-227 NIEEVD
+227 NLEEVD
-233 YDDVEEKKHSTE
+233 YDDVLENKYSTE
-245 GSTGV
+245 GNTGV

-259 TSIIPEQGRN
+259 TSIIPEQGRK

-276 KDKYRA
+276 NNKYRA
-282 SYIDLKGYEARP
+282 SYLDLKGYEARP

-309 EIKQINKYKDDLKIE
+309 EITQINKYKDDLKIE

-360 ILLTILVRVVFFP
+360 ILLTILVRLVFFP

-477 SVPTFLEIGLLPVL
+477 NVPTFLEIGLLPVL

-556 CLLYTSP
+556 NKNIKVKS
-563 SPRDLSTSRLPSSA
+563 

>member
-7 IAAITL
+7 IAAIAL

-20 YGLFFAPTQ
+20 YGLFFAPSQ
-29 EQINNLNN
+29 KQV
-37 KDEKNITQNTD
+37 TD
-48 APTIDEKIEV
+48 
-58 KTITREDA
+58 KTIERNVENFSQNSDVPSLGDNVEIKSVSREDA
-66 LGKDNRVFFENAFIK
+66 INSNERVFFENEFIK

-86 LGGAIDDLELKAYN
+86 KGGVIDDLELKTYD
-100 KTLGSKEKIQLL
+100 KSLGSNEKIKLL
-112 NPAST
+112 NPEGT
-117 NNGYTFNTGWATR
+117 DQGYSFNTGWATKSDIQMPR
-130 SNIET
+130 AD
-135 PNSNTIWKIDGT
+135 TIWSVEGAK
-147 NKLTPG
+147 KLTENNP
-153 GAVKIYFVNNSGI
+153 VKLYHVNNDGI
-166 RFERLIS
+166 RFEKTIS
-173 IDEKYLFSVKQTLIN
+173 IDEKYLFKIKQTLIN
-188 NSQETFKV
+188 NSDSTFKF
-196 YPFARINRNSLPDDL
+196 YPYAIINRNNLPADL

-222 FITGE
+222 FITGD
-227 NIEEVD
+227 NVEEVD
-233 YDDVEEKKHSTE
+233 YDDVKEKKYSKQ
-245 GSTGV
+245 GSSGV

-259 TSIIPEQGRN
+259 TSIIPKQGRK

-276 KDKYRA
+276 KEKYRA
-282 SYIDLKGYEARP
+282 SYIDLDGYEARP
-294 NTLIE
+294 KTIIE
-299 HSVKSLIGAK
+299 HNVKSLIGAK
-309 EIKQINKYKDDLKIE
+309 EIKQINKYKEELNIE

-335 YFIIVPMHKILSY
+335 YFIIVPMHKVLSY

-394 LKTRFKDD
+394 LKSRFKDD
-402 KQQLQREMMKLYKVN
+402 KQHLQKEMMKLYKAN

-452 FVWVWQDLSA
+452 FIWVWEDLSA

-467 IFNLFGLLPY
+467 IFNLFGLLPF
-477 SVPTFLEIGLLPVL
+477 SVPSFLEIGLLPVL

-556 CLLYTSP
+556 NRSITVKS
-563 SPRDLSTSRLPSSA
+563 

>member
-7 IAAITL
+7 IAAIAL

-20 YGLFFAPTQ
+20 YGLFFAPSP
-29 EQINNLNN
+29 EQLSKSNKIQQNEIVENNDIPSLED
-37 KDEKNITQNTD
+37 KV
-48 APTIDEKIEV
+48 EV
-58 KTITREDA
+58 KTISRQEA
-66 LGKDNRVFFENAFIK
+66 LNSSQRITFENEFIK

-86 LGGAIDDLELKAYN
+86 NGGLIDDLELKTYN
-100 KTLGSKEKIQLL
+100 KILDSKNKIQLL

-117 NNGYTFNTGWATR
+117 NEGYTFNTGWATKSDVR
-130 SNIET
+130 T
-135 PNSNTIWKIDGT
+135 PNSNTEWKVDGSKT
-147 NKLTPG
+147 LTPSNP
-153 GAVKIYFVNNSGI
+153 VKLFYVNDKNI
-166 RFERLIS
+166 RFEREIA
-173 IDEKYLFSVKQTLIN
+173 IDNKYLFSVKQTVIN
-188 NSQETFKV
+188 QSDISFKL
-196 YPFARINRNSLPDDL
+196 YPYATINRNNLPSDL

-222 FITGE
+222 LISGDSL
-227 NIEEVD
+227 EEVD
-233 YDDVEEKKHSTE
+233 YDDVEEKKFSTE
-245 GSTGV
+245 GTTGV

-259 TSIIPEQGRN
+259 TSIIPEQGRK
-269 FRFDLDY
+269 FRFDLKY
-276 KDKYRA
+276 NDKYMA
-282 SYIDLKGYEARP
+282 SYIDLKGYEIRP
-294 NTLIE
+294 NTVVE
-299 HSVKSLIGAK
+299 HNVKSLIGAK

-360 ILLTILVRVVFFP
+360 ILLTILVRIVFFP

-382 GKMKSLGPEIEN
+382 GKMKSLSPEIEN

-402 KQQLQREMMKLYKVN
+402 KQQLQKEMMKLYKVN

-452 FVWVWQDLSA
+452 FIWVWKDLSA

-477 SVPTFLEIGLLPVL
+477 SVPSFLEIGLLPVL

-504 QPSGSDEMQKMQKKI
+504 QPSGSDDMQKMQKKI
-519 FMLMPLFLTVILAPF
+519 FMFMPLFLTVILAPF

-556 CLLYTSP
+556 NRSIKVK
-563 SPRDLSTSRLPSSA
+563 S

>member
-20 YGLFFAPTQ
+20 YGLFFAPSH
-29 EQINNLNN
+29 EQIASLDNN
-37 KDEKNITQNTD
+37 KNNELTNNSDT
-48 APTIDEKIEV
+48 PTIDEKITV
-58 KTITREDA
+58 KNESRDEAINSTKRIS
-66 LGKDNRVFFENAFIK
+66 FENEFIK

-86 LGGAIDDLELKAYN
+86 EGGIIDDLELKTYD
-100 KTLGSKEKIQLL
+100 KSLGSKDKILLL
-112 NPAST
+112 NPT
-117 NNGYTFNTGWATR
+117 TTKEGYTFNTGWATK
-130 SNIET
+130 SDMDTPSSKTLWSIDGADKIT
-135 PNSNTIWKIDGT
+135 PNN
-147 NKLTPG
+147 P
-153 GAVKIYFVNNSGI
+153 VKIYFESNDGL
-166 RFERLIS
+166 RFERIIS
-173 IDEKYLFSVKQTLIN
+173 LDDKYLFNIKQTLIN
-188 NSQETFKV
+188 KSDKTLKF
-196 YPFARINRNSLPDDL
+196 YPYAMISRNNLPSDL

-222 FITGE
+222 LISGE
-227 NIEEVD
+227 SLEEVD
-233 YDDVEEKKHSTE
+233 YDDVVENKYSVE
-245 GSTGV
+245 GNTGV

-259 TSIIPEQGRN
+259 TSIIPEQGRK

-282 SYIDLKGYEARP
+282 SYIDLKGYDVRP
-294 NTLIE
+294 NTVTE
-299 HSVKSLIGAK
+299 HNVKALIGAK
-309 EIKQINKYKDDLKIE
+309 EINQINKYKEDLEID

-335 YFIIVPMHKILSY
+335 YFIIVPMHKILSF
-348 FFNFTGNYGYAI
+348 FFNFSGNYGYAI

-402 KQQLQREMMKLYKVN
+402 KQQLQREMMKLYKAN

-477 SVPTFLEIGLLPVL
+477 SVPSFLEIGLLPVL

-556 CLLYTSP
+556 NRNIKVKS
-563 SPRDLSTSRLPSSA
+563 

>member
-7 IAAITL
+7 IAAIAL

-20 YGLFFAPTQ
+20 YGLFFAPSP
-29 EQINNLNN
+29 EQLSKSNKIQQNEIVENNDIPSLED
-37 KDEKNITQNTD
+37 KV
-48 APTIDEKIEV
+48 EV
-58 KTITREDA
+58 KTISRQEA
-66 LGKDNRVFFENAFIK
+66 LNSSQRITFENEFIK

-86 LGGAIDDLELKAYN
+86 NGGLIDDLELKTYN
-100 KTLGSKEKIQLL
+100 KILDSKNKIQLL
-112 NPAST
+112 NPASI
-117 NNGYTFNTGWATR
+117 NEGYTFNTGWATKSDVR
-130 SNIET
+130 T
-135 PNSNTIWKIDGT
+135 PNSNTEWKVDGSKT
-147 NKLTPG
+147 LTPNNP
-153 GAVKIYFVNNSGI
+153 VKLFYVNDKNI
-166 RFERLIS
+166 RFEREIT
-173 IDEKYLFSVKQTLIN
+173 IDNKYLFSVKQTVIN
-188 NSQETFKV
+188 QSDISFKL
-196 YPFARINRNSLPDDL
+196 YPYATINRNNLPSDL

-222 FITGE
+222 LISGDSL
-227 NIEEVD
+227 EEVD
-233 YDDVEEKKHSTE
+233 YDDVEEKKFSTE
-245 GSTGV
+245 GTTGV

-259 TSIIPEQGRN
+259 TSIIPEQGRK
-269 FRFDLDY
+269 FRFDLKY
-276 KDKYRA
+276 NDKYMA
-282 SYIDLKGYEARP
+282 SYIDLKGYEIRP
-294 NTLIE
+294 NTVVE
-299 HSVKSLIGAK
+299 HNVKSLIGAK

-360 ILLTILVRVVFFP
+360 ILLTILVRIVFFP

-402 KQQLQREMMKLYKVN
+402 KQQLQKEMMKLYKVN

-452 FVWVWQDLSA
+452 FIWVWKDLSA

-477 SVPTFLEIGLLPVL
+477 SVPSFLEIGLLPVL

-504 QPSGSDEMQKMQKKI
+504 QPSGSDDMQKMQKKI
-519 FMLMPLFLTVILAPF
+519 FMFMPLFLTVILAPF

-556 CLLYTSP
+556 NRSIKVK
-563 SPRDLSTSRLPSSA
+563 S

>member
-7 IAAITL
+7 IAAIAL

-20 YGLFFAPTQ
+20 YGLFFAPSQKQVIEETI
-29 EQINNLNN
+29 ESNVENFS
-37 KDEKNITQNTD
+37 QNSD
-48 APTIDEKIEV
+48 VPSLGDNVEIKSIS
-58 KTITREDA
+58 REDA
-66 LGKDNRVFFENAFIK
+66 INSNERVFFENEFIK

-86 LGGAIDDLELKAYN
+86 KGGIIDDLELKTYD
-100 KTLGSKEKIQLL
+100 KSLGSNEKIKLL
-112 NPAST
+112 NPEGT
-117 NNGYTFNTGWATR
+117 DQGYSFNTGWATKSDVQMPR
-130 SNIET
+130 AD
-135 PNSNTIWKIDGT
+135 TIWSIEGAK
-147 NKLTPG
+147 KLTENNP
-153 GAVKIYFVNNSGI
+153 VKLYHVNNDGI
-166 RFERLIS
+166 RFEKTIS
-173 IDEKYLFSVKQTLIN
+173 IDEKYLFKIKQTLIN
-188 NSQETFKV
+188 NSDSTFKF
-196 YPFARINRNSLPDDL
+196 YPYAIINRNNLPADL

-222 FITGE
+222 FITGD
-227 NIEEVD
+227 NVEEVD
-233 YDDVEEKKHSTE
+233 YDDVKEKKYSKQ
-245 GSTGV
+245 GSSGV

-259 TSIIPEQGRN
+259 TSIIPKQGRK

-276 KDKYRA
+276 KEKYRA
-282 SYIDLKGYEARP
+282 SYIDLDGYEARP
-294 NTLIE
+294 KTIVE
-299 HSVKSLIGAK
+299 HNVKSLIGAK
-309 EIKQINKYKDDLKIE
+309 EIKQINKYKEELNIE

-335 YFIIVPMHKILSY
+335 YFIIVPMHKVLSY

-394 LKTRFKDD
+394 LKSRFKDD
-402 KQQLQREMMKLYKVN
+402 KQQLQKEMMKLYKAN

-452 FVWVWQDLSA
+452 FIWVWKDLSA

-467 IFNLFGLLPY
+467 IFNLFGLLPF
-477 SVPTFLEIGLLPVL
+477 SVPSFLEIGLLPVL

-556 CLLYTSP
+556 NRSITVKS
-563 SPRDLSTSRLPSSA
+563 

>member
-7 IAAITL
+7 IAAIAL

-20 YGLFFAPTQ
+20 YGLFFAPSP
-29 EQINNLNN
+29 EQLSKSNKIQQNEIVENNDIPSLED
-37 KDEKNITQNTD
+37 KV
-48 APTIDEKIEV
+48 EV
-58 KTITREDA
+58 KTISRQEA
-66 LGKDNRVFFENAFIK
+66 LNSSQRITFENEFIK

-86 LGGAIDDLELKAYN
+86 NGGLIDDLELKTYN
-100 KTLGSKEKIQLL
+100 KILDSKNKIQLL

-117 NNGYTFNTGWATR
+117 NEGYTFNTGWATKSDVR
-130 SNIET
+130 T
-135 PNSNTIWKIDGT
+135 PNSDTEWKVDGSKT
-147 NKLTPG
+147 LTPNNP
-153 GAVKIYFVNNSGI
+153 VKLFYVNDKNI
-166 RFERLIS
+166 RFEREIT
-173 IDEKYLFSVKQTLIN
+173 IDNKYLFSVKQTVIN
-188 NSQETFKV
+188 QSDISFKL
-196 YPFARINRNSLPDDL
+196 YPYATINRNNLPSDL

-222 FITGE
+222 LISGDSL
-227 NIEEVD
+227 EEVD
-233 YDDVEEKKHSTE
+233 YDDVEEKKFSTE
-245 GSTGV
+245 GTTGV

-259 TSIIPEQGRN
+259 TSIIPEQGRK
-269 FRFDLDY
+269 FRFDLKY
-276 KDKYRA
+276 NDKYMA
-282 SYIDLKGYEARP
+282 SYIDLKGYEIRP
-294 NTLIE
+294 NTVVE
-299 HSVKSLIGAK
+299 HNVKSLIGAK

-360 ILLTILVRVVFFP
+360 ILLTILVRIVFFP

-402 KQQLQREMMKLYKVN
+402 KQQLQKEMMKLYKVN

-452 FVWVWQDLSA
+452 FIWVWKDLSA

-477 SVPTFLEIGLLPVL
+477 SVPSFLEIGLLPVL

-504 QPSGSDEMQKMQKKI
+504 QPSGSDDMQKMQKKI
-519 FMLMPLFLTVILAPF
+519 FMFMPLFLTVILAPF

-556 CLLYTSP
+556 NRSIKVK
-563 SPRDLSTSRLPSSA
+563 S

>member
-7 IAAITL
+7 IAAIAL

-20 YGLFFAPTQ
+20 YGLFFAPSP
-29 EQINNLNN
+29 EQLSKSNKIQQNEIVENNDIPSLED
-37 KDEKNITQNTD
+37 KV
-48 APTIDEKIEV
+48 EV
-58 KTITREDA
+58 KTISRQEA
-66 LGKDNRVFFENAFIK
+66 LNSSQRITFENEFIK

-86 LGGAIDDLELKAYN
+86 NGGLIDDLELKTYN
-100 KTLGSKEKIQLL
+100 KILDSKNKIQLL

-117 NNGYTFNTGWATR
+117 NEGYTFNTGWATKSDVR
-130 SNIET
+130 T
-135 PNSNTIWKIDGT
+135 PNSNTEWKVDGSKT
-147 NKLTPG
+147 LTPNNP
-153 GAVKIYFVNNSGI
+153 VKLFYVNDKNI
-166 RFERLIS
+166 RFEREIA
-173 IDEKYLFSVKQTLIN
+173 IDNKYLFSVKQTVIN
-188 NSQETFKV
+188 QSNISFKL
-196 YPFARINRNSLPDDL
+196 YPYATINRNNLPSDL

-222 FITGE
+222 LISGDSL
-227 NIEEVD
+227 EEVD
-233 YDDVEEKKHSTE
+233 YDDVEEKKFSTE
-245 GSTGV
+245 GTTGV

-259 TSIIPEQGRN
+259 TSIIPEQGRK
-269 FRFDLDY
+269 FRFDLKY
-276 KDKYRA
+276 NDKYMA
-282 SYIDLKGYEARP
+282 SYIDLKGYEIRP
-294 NTLIE
+294 NTVVE
-299 HSVKSLIGAK
+299 HNVKSLIGAK

-360 ILLTILVRVVFFP
+360 ILLTILVRIVFFP

-402 KQQLQREMMKLYKVN
+402 KQQLQKEMMKLYKVN

-452 FVWVWQDLSA
+452 FIWVWKDLSA

-477 SVPTFLEIGLLPVL
+477 SVPSFLEIGLLPVL

-504 QPSGSDEMQKMQKKI
+504 QPSGSDDMQKMQKKI
-519 FMLMPLFLTVILAPF
+519 FMFMPLFLTVILAPF

-556 CLLYTSP
+556 NRSIKVK
-563 SPRDLSTSRLPSSA
+563 S

>member
-58 KTITREDA
+58 KTVTREDA

-100 KTLGSKEKIQLL
+100 KTLNSKEKIQLL

-117 NNGYTFNTGWATR
+117 KDGYTFNTGWATR

-153 GAVKIYFVNNSGI
+153 SAVKIYFENNSGI

-467 IFNLFGLLPY
+467 IFNLFGLLPF

-556 CLLYTSP
+556 NRNIKVKS
-563 SPRDLSTSRLPSSA
+563 

>member
-58 KTITREDA
+58 KTITRNDA

-100 KTLGSKEKIQLL
+100 KTLNSKEKIQLL

-117 NNGYTFNTGWATR
+117 KDGYTFNTGWATR

-153 GAVKIYFVNNSGI
+153 SAVKIYFENNSGI
-166 RFERLIS
+166 RFERSIS

-233 YDDVEEKKHSTE
+233 YDDVEEKKYSTE

-269 FRFDLDY
+269 FSFDLDY

-467 IFNLFGLLPY
+467 IFNLFGLLPF

-556 CLLYTSP
+556 NRNIKVKS
-563 SPRDLSTSRLPSSA
+563 

>member
-7 IAAITL
+7 IAAIAL

-20 YGLFFAPTQ
+20 YGLFFAPSP
-29 EQINNLNN
+29 EQLSKSNKIQKNEIVENNDIPSLED
-37 KDEKNITQNTD
+37 KV
-48 APTIDEKIEV
+48 EV
-58 KTITREDA
+58 KTISRQEA
-66 LGKDNRVFFENAFIK
+66 LSSNQRITFENEFVK

-86 LGGAIDDLELKAYN
+86 DGGIIDDLELKTYN
-100 KTLGSKEKIQLL
+100 KILDSKNKIQLL

-117 NNGYTFNTGWATR
+117 NEGYTFNTGWATKSDVR
-130 SNIET
+130 T
-135 PNSNTIWKIDGT
+135 PNSDTEWKVDGSKT
-147 NKLTPG
+147 LTPNNP
-153 GAVKIYFVNNSGI
+153 VKLFYVNDKNI
-166 RFERLIS
+166 RFEREIT
-173 IDEKYLFSVKQTLIN
+173 IDNKYLFSVKQTVIN
-188 NSQETFKV
+188 QSDISFKL
-196 YPFARINRNSLPDDL
+196 YPYATINRNNLPSDL

-222 FITGE
+222 LISGDSL
-227 NIEEVD
+227 EEVD
-233 YDDVEEKKHSTE
+233 YDDVEEKKFSTE
-245 GSTGV
+245 GTTGV

-259 TSIIPEQGRN
+259 TSIIPEQGRK
-269 FRFDLDY
+269 FRFDL
-276 KDKYRA
+276 KYNNKYMA
-282 SYIDLKGYEARP
+282 SYIDLKGYEIRP
-294 NTLIE
+294 NTVVE
-299 HSVKSLIGAK
+299 HNVKSLIGAK

-360 ILLTILVRVVFFP
+360 ILLTILVRIVFFP

-402 KQQLQREMMKLYKVN
+402 KQQLQKEMMKLYKVN

-452 FVWVWQDLSA
+452 FIWVWKDLSA

-477 SVPTFLEIGLLPVL
+477 SVPSFLEIGLLPVL

-504 QPSGSDEMQKMQKKI
+504 QPSGSDDMQKMQKKI
-519 FMLMPLFLTVILAPF
+519 FMFMPLFLTVILAPF

-556 CLLYTSP
+556 NRSIKVK
-563 SPRDLSTSRLPSSA
+563 S